1 LTAFFYATNNK
12 LVFLIK
18 FEKLLLKAIHLK
30 STFFVLLFVF
40 LGCNQKKTINKLSL
54 DISNDSLTVYFSLAN
69 DFNLTKEKRLEYI
82 NKASEI
88 VHNQDN
94 DSLNRA
100 NLFKIANRYYNLNS
114 FKEYFKTV
122 NLVLDNSE
130 KVGDTSNISKAYGY
144 LGDYYRIKSVSD
156 SSFLYYYKAEKLYVK
171 LNNNKYQLV
180 KILINKANLLFRVG
194 DFIGSEKEVFKV
206 LRLLKN
212 DKNKVVNA
220 IYYDAY
226 NTLGLVY
233 NGMGEYE
240 NAISYH
246 EKALKV
252 IDAIEIIGKSQT
264 MAISYLN
271 LGLVYMNLK
280 DYKVAKSY
288 FEKGIE
294 QQIIDNQDASVYA
307 MLLDNLGYCKFKLSE
322 KDGLPDLFYQSME
335 ISKGLKLSSGRFV
348 NLIHLSE
355 YFASKNDKV
364 TSLRFANQALNL
376 VRETN
381 ERHDILVALKHI
393 ATIDSKNAANYTK
406 EYIRINEELQK
417 EERKMGEK
425 FSRIQYETDQ
435 IKDQNSDLETK
446 NRKLLYFFSGL
457 IILGLFFYVIKSQQA
472 KNRELLYKQQ
482 QQKANEDIYNLMISQ
497 QNTIEANRVQ
507 EKKRVAQELHDG
519 VLGRMF
525 GVRMNL
531 EGLNRFND
539 DLAISQR
546 HDYLSELKNIEQ
558 DIREISHDLNREK
571 SELINNFVAIV
582 DNLFEEQRKTF
593 QSKLY
598 SSIDFNI
605 KWDLAVNS
613 VKINLYR
620 IIQESLQ
627 NINKYAN
634 ATTIKVDLKKQE
646 NSIVLTICDDG
657 TGFNTNLKKKGI
669 GLQNM
674 ISRAKECKGD
684 FDVKSKVGEGTII
697 TVSIP
702 IE

>member
-1 LTAFFYATNNK
+1 M
-12 LVFLIK
+12 
-18 FEKLLLKAIHLK
+18 LLKSNCYRRIFWILI
-30 STFFVLLFVF
+30 LLFVF
-40 LGCNQKKTINKLSL
+40 WGCNQKETNDVTVNNVL
-54 DISNDSLTVYFSLAN
+54 NDSLPVYFLLAN
-69 DFNLTKEKRLEYI
+69 DFNLPIQKRLDYI
-82 NKASEI
+82 NKANEI
-88 VHNQDN
+88 VNSQEN
-94 DSLNRA
+94 DFLNRV
-100 NLFKIANRYYNLNS
+100 NLFKIANRYYNINS

-122 NLVLDNSE
+122 NLVLENSE
-130 KVGDTSNISKAYGY
+130 TVADSNSIAKAYGY
-144 LGDYYRIKSVSD
+144 LGDYYRMKSVSD
-156 SSFLYYYKAEKLYVK
+156 SSFLFYNKAEKLYVK
-171 LNNNKYQLV
+171 LNNNKIQLV

-206 LRLLKN
+206 LRLIRSDNSKEF
-212 DKNKVVNA
+212 KEV
-220 IYYDAY
+220 YYDAY

-240 NAISYH
+240 SAIEYH
-246 EKALKV
+246 NKALKS
-252 IDAIEIIGKSQT
+252 IEELQIIGKNQT

-280 DYKVAKSY
+280 KYDFAKSY
-288 FEKGIE
+288 FQKGIE
-294 QQIIDNQDASVYA
+294 QQIKDNQDASVYA
-307 MLLDNLGYCKFKLSE
+307 MLLDNYGYCKFKLKE
-322 KDGLPDLFYQSME
+322 KDELPDLFYQSMK
-335 ISKGLKLSSGRFV
+335 ISSGLKLSSGRFV

-355 YFASKNDKV
+355 YFDSKNDKV
-364 TSLRFANQALNL
+364 QSLKFANQALTL
-376 VRETN
+376 VRRTN
-381 ERHDILVALKHI
+381 DRHDILVALKHI
-393 ATIDSKNAANYTK
+393 AIVDSPNAVAYNK
-406 EYIRINEELQK
+406 EYIHINEELQK

-435 IKDQNSDLETK
+435 IKGENSDLETK

-457 IILGLFFYVIKSQQA
+457 IVLGLFFYIIKSQQA

-497 QNTIEANRVQ
+497 QNTIEANRAK

-539 DLAISQR
+539 DLAITQR
-546 HDYLSELKNIEQ
+546 QDYLTELKNIEQ

-593 QSKLY
+593 ESKLF
-598 SSIDFNI
+598 SNIDLNI
-605 KWDLAVNS
+605 KWDLAINS

-627 NINKYAN
+627 NINKYAK
-634 ATTIKVDLKKQE
+634 ATTIKVDLKKQD
-646 NSIVLTICDDG
+646 NNIILTITDDG
-657 TGFNTNLKKKGI
+657 VGFNTNLKKKGI

-674 ISRAKECKGD
+674 ISRTKECKGD
-684 FDVKSKVGEGTII
+684 FDVKSKIGEGTTI